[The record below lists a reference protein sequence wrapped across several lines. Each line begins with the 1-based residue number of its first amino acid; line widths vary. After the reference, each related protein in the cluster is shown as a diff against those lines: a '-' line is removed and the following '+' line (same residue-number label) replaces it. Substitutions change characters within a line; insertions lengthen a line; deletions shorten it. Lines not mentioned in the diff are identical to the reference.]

1 MSFFIFLVGLSLC
14 LFALINRKAALLLL
28 PALTPLYLVRF
39 GIFGIP
45 TTLLEIIIL
54 NIIILHVFKD
64 HHLLHEAYKKIV
76 HNKKI
81 LFPILA
87 ILIATIV
94 SIIIAPSPLA
104 ALGLARAYIFEPLAI
119 AFIFFATCKT
129 SDYKVIAASTSY
141 TALAIALGALLQ
153 YYGELPFPN
162 PTWAKELRLTSF
174 YPFPNAIGLYLAP
187 LIPLFVWRIK
197 ETTGINRLW
206 YSSITF
212 ISITTI
218 FFAQS
223 EGALI
228 ALLGTALIAGILH
241 GKILRRL
248 SISAIIAGIALIAL
262 VTPLQQKIFLQ
273 DWSGTVRR
281 LMWNETTTM
290 LTSSPRYFFFGAGL
304 SGYPEAVKPFHK
316 TTIEIFQYPHTLVY
330 NLWTELGLLGLLGFL
345 SILALSLHA
354 HFNTYSSTHR
364 ALAYSLII
372 MIIHGLVD
380 VPFFKND
387 LAILTAFLLVL
398 PQDKK

>member
-28 PALTPLYLVRF
+28 PALAPLYLVRF
-39 GIFGIP
+39 GIYGIP
-45 TTLLEIIIL
+45 TTLLEILIL
-54 NIIILHVFKD
+54 SVIVLHIFKD
-64 HHLLHEAYKKIV
+64 YKPLQTTLTKIV
-76 HNKKI
+76 HTKKI

-87 ILIATIV
+87 LSLATII
-94 SIIIAPSPLA
+94 SIVVAPSPLA
-104 ALGLARAYIFEPLAI
+104 ALGLARAYIVEPLII
-119 AFIFFATCKT
+119 ALILFATCKT
-129 SDYKVIAASTSY
+129 TDYKVIAASTSY
-141 TALAIALGALLQ
+141 TALAIAIGAFLQ
-153 YYGELPFPN
+153 YHGEIPFPN

-187 LIPLFVWRIK
+187 LIPLFIWRIK
-197 ETTGINRLW
+197 ETFGINRVW
-206 YSSITF
+206 YSAITL
-212 ISITTI
+212 ITLTTI

-228 ALLGTALIAGILH
+228 AIIGTALIAGILH

-248 SISAIIAGIALIAL
+248 SISAIIAGMALVALIA
-262 VTPLQQKIFLQ
+262 PLQQKIFLQ

-281 LMWNETTTM
+281 FMWNETTTM
-290 LTSSPRYFFFGAGL
+290 LTSSPRYFFLGAGL
-304 SGYPEAVKPFHK
+304 SGYPKAVKPFHK

-330 NLWTELGLLGLLGFL
+330 NLWTELGLLGLLSIM

-354 HFNTYSSTHR
+354 HFREHSSTHR
-364 ALAYSLII
+364 ALALSLII

-398 PQDKK
+398 PRD